1 MSYVLGLDLGI
12 ASVGWSIVEP
22 GNRINYL
29 EDLIRI
35 DIQRIATHFFVFFF
49 GAFIKIF
56 IRATCRL

>member
-1 MSYVLGLDLGI
+1 MYDEIS
-12 ASVGWSIVEP
+12 
-22 GNRINYL
+22 RINYL

-56 IRATCRL
+56 INIGIKATIVVNVPNAISH

>member
-1 MSYVLGLDLGI
+1 MYDEIS
-12 ASVGWSIVEP
+12 
-22 GNRINYL
+22 RINYL

-56 IRATCRL
+56 INIGIKATIVVNVPNAISP